1 MTLKMNPKEFS
12 LEMAQ
17 LLYQQWIFVT
27 CKIIPT
33 NTTDE
38 RTVKISCSTSVL
50 VLRIFFFCVLF
61 CRIKMFYELSSLFHR
76 EPSTFTQIWRE
87 HENRPFWDRLARTR
101 TWISYIIC
109 MQCSG
114 SVLVLVWKKF
124 SCSVLF
130 CVLGPKLFLC
140 SVLFYV
146 LQNRTEHYCS
156 RTCVLCSFIPGCTFI
171 FISI

>member
-1 MTLKMNPKEFS
+1 MNPKEFS

-87 HENRPFWDRLARTR
+87 HENRPFWDRLTRTR
-101 TWISYIIC
+101 TWISYIIFI
-109 MQCSG
+109 QCSD
-114 SVLVLVWKKF
+114 SKSFCVLF
-124 SCSVLF
+124 CSTALKHMFCVLF
-130 CVLGPKLFLC
+130 CVLSSLT
-140 SVLFYV
+140 
-146 LQNRTEHYCS
+146 NRA
-156 RTCVLCSFIPGCTFI
+156 IWTF
-171 FISI
+171 FWNFVSLL